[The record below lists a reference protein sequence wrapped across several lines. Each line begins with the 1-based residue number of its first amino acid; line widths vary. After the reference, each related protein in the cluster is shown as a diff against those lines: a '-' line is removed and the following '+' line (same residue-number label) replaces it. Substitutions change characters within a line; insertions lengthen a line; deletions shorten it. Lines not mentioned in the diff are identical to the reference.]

1 MQQDPESQSL
11 TPLDLDGVRTLVA
24 WARDEGWNPG
34 AGDADVFYATD
45 PGGFYGFVREKTLI
59 AGGAV
64 VSYGGA
70 FGFMGLFI
78 VRPDCRGQG
87 IGRSLWY
94 RRRDR
99 LLERLRPGAAIGMDG
114 VVAMQPFYE
123 KGGFRIAFRDM
134 RYECLGGVFPADR
147 QVSAILPEDFPAV
160 AAYDLRC
167 FGFPRPGF
175 LDPWLRLPGNEM
187 FKFVED
193 GMLKGFAVVR
203 KAASGYKVCPLFADD
218 DRVAEALY
226 RACLNA
232 VPGETLYIDVPA
244 VNAGAVRMVVASGAR
259 QVFECARMYC
269 GDPPDADIGKTYGIT
284 TFELG

>member
-1 MQQDPESQSL
+1 MIQDRESLPL

-34 AGDADVFYATD
+34 PGDADVFYATD
-45 PGGFYGFVREKTLI
+45 PGGFYGFVEENTLI
-59 AGGAV
+59 AGGAI

-78 VRPDCRGQG
+78 VRPGLRGRG

-99 LLERLRPGAAIGMDG
+99 LIERLRPGAAIGMDG

-134 RYECLGGVFPADR
+134 RFEGMGEALPADGR
-147 QVSAILPEDFPAV
+147 VSAILPEDFPAV

-167 FGFPRPGF
+167 FGFPRPAF
-175 LDPWLRLPGNEM
+175 LRPWLRLPGNEM

-193 GMLKGFAVVR
+193 GVLKGFAVVR

-218 DRVAEALY
+218 VRVAEALY

-232 VPGETLYIDVPA
+232 VPGEALYIDVPA
-244 VNAGAVRMVVASGAR
+244 ANAAAVRMLETSGAR